1 MSTKGGQAQENRS
14 PQTAQCT
21 ILCGWRLLASENEAI
36 GRWQAKG
43 ERGLGLVKT
52 KHKENGSRE
61 FHLDSHMPFPVIR
74 VPTTCIACR
83 RWLRTKVD
91 AFKNKP

>member
-1 MSTKGGQAQENRS
+1 MV
-14 PQTAQCT
+14 
-21 ILCGWRLLASENEAI
+21 
-36 GRWQAKG
+36 GRG

-52 KHKENGSRE
+52 KHKENGSSE
-61 FHLDSHMPFPVIR
+61 SHLDSHTPFPVIR